1 MKGLIEYFNGTSF
14 TDLKISLFVMHR
26 TVRIIRE
33 GPGSGFGFTLSGDS
47 PVFVKSVDRG
57 KCLFKVFVSLVCI
70 RR

>member
-1 MKGLIEYFNGTSF
+1 MKT
-14 TDLKISLFVMHR
+14 SLFAMHR

-57 KCLFKVFVSLVCI
+57 KCLFKVFVLVLFVLGDKFSEENLYVSSSL
-70 RR
+70 

>member
-1 MKGLIEYFNGTSF
+1 M
-14 TDLKISLFVMHR
+14 KISLFAMYR
-26 TVRIIRE
+26 TVRIIRA

>member
-1 MKGLIEYFNGTSF
+1 M
-14 TDLKISLFVMHR
+14 KISLFAMHR

-33 GPGSGFGFTLSGDS
+33 GPVSGFGFTLSGDS

>member
-1 MKGLIEYFNGTSF
+1 M
-14 TDLKISLFVMHR
+14 KISLFAMHR

-57 KCLFKVFVSLVCI
+57 KCLFKVFVSLVCSYCIHIVPAWTI
-70 RR
+70 RLDGS